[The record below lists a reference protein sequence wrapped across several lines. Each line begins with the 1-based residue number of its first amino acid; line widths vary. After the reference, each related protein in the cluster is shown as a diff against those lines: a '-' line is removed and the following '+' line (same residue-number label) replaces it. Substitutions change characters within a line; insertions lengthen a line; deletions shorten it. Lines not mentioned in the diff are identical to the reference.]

1 MQVRPV
7 EIQVIVD
14 ELHLSSVEI
23 HVRILLKNKLVLIKI
38 NLDFDNTILYFN
50 NSQLACR
57 EIQINFVEHHVSL

>member
-7 EIQVIVD
+7 EIQVNVD
-14 ELHLSSVEI
+14 ELL
-23 HVRILLKNKLVLIKI
+23 VRILLKNNLVLIKI
-38 NLDFDNTILYFN
+38 NLYFDNTILYFN